1 MTAPSAALVEPA
13 FRSFPSFERTLGPEV
28 ADLARLVGFAPEPEQ
43 ELCLDVIFALGAGG
57 KSAAFE
63 VGVAA
68 CRQNLK
74 TGLYKQAALGWLF
87 VTEQRLVVWSA
98 HEFAT
103 AAEAFRDLR
112 DLIDGCSWLSRRV
125 KRMPGGHGDES
136 IELMSGQRVV
146 FKTRTKVSGR
156 GLTGDKVVL
165 DEAMFL
171 AALQMGSLLPTLSA
185 RPDPQVLYGGSA
197 GQADSRV
204 WRGVRDRGRAGS
216 SRRLAWLEWCDD
228 LPGGCAEPRCDHRHP
243 AAGCRLDDERRRR
256 RANPAMGRTRVFPG
270 EGPVEILTAEYVQA
284 EREALADTPGE
295 FARERLGWW
304 DEPGGTGVIPEAAW
318 AARSGAAGR
327 PDLVAF
333 GIAASWPDGEIA
345 AIGSAGRLA
354 GELLL
359 QVVDR
364 RPGTGWLAAR
374 ANELQEHEPCAFVID
389 PAGPAG
395 PAIPELEAAGVELV
409 KVTGREAC
417 HAAGALLAAVA
428 GPAPDARHYGQP
440 ELDASVADASKHHI
454 GDMWRW
460 DRNASSAPIEAVT
473 LAAYGHA
480 VRGNT
485 QLDPIAIWG

>member
-1 MTAPSAALVEPA
+1 VTAPAAVLVEPA
-13 FRSFPSFERTLGPEV
+13 FRSYPAFTRTLGPEV
-28 ADLARLVGFAPEPEQ
+28 ADLARLVGFPPEPEQ
-43 ELCLDVIFALGAGG
+43 ELGLDVIFALGAAG

-63 VGVAA
+63 VGIAC
-68 CRQNLK
+68 CRQNMK

-87 VTEQRLVVWSA
+87 VTEQRLIVWSA

-103 AAEAFRDLR
+103 SAEAFRDLR
-112 DLIDGCSWLSRRV
+112 DLIDGCAWLSRRV

-136 IELMSGQRVV
+136 IELMSGQRTI
-146 FKTRTKVSGR
+146 FKTRTKSGGR

-171 AALQMGSLLPTLSA
+171 EAGHMGSLLPTLSA

-197 GQADSRV
+197 GHAGARV

-228 LPGGCAEPRCDHRHP
+228 LPGACADPGCDHRHP
-243 AAGCRLDDERRRR
+243 IAGCRLDSEPRRR
-256 RANPAMGRTRVFPG
+256 RANPAMGRTRVFDG
-270 EGPVEILTAEYVQA
+270 EPVEILTAEYVQA

-318 AARSGAAGR
+318 AARAGAAGR
-327 PDLVAF
+327 PDPPVAF

-345 AIGSAGRLA
+345 AIGSAGRLD

-364 RPGTGWLAAR
+364 RPGIGWLVGR
-374 ANELQEHEPCAFVID
+374 AKELLEHRPCAFVID
-389 PAGPAG
+389 PGGPAG
-395 PAIPELEAAGVELV
+395 PAIPELEAAGVELM

-454 GDMWRW
+454 GDVWRW
-460 DRNASSAPIEAVT
+460 DRNGSSAPIEAVT

-480 VRGNT
+480 VKAGAGQAFFAAYR
-485 QLDPIAIWG
+485 